1 MSPKANRKDRGRTL
15 RSKRERASSPVAKDK
30 TPTSRSRSGSLPGE
44 RFRDPVKEA
53 MSPSVAECMRAV
65 FASFMWHEGIV
76 HDAMAC
82 ASFLKFHPNLPKEM
96 PRLKAEVSNASGGQ
110 PPTAASLKE
119 GRITP
124 SGTLKKHSRQN
135 SEVANI
141 NEAVKAGSSGAG
153 TVAVAVVAAAAA
165 AASGDLVRNKE
176 RCYSESKASDTTSDG
191 MSTPPQKSSASDKES
206 ELPVTLQYLV
216 YFWEELSGATLK
228 VITQNLILPSP
239 AVNAKNRRSDKKEKD
254 GKEGKDKKLKKKKE
268 AKQAVGGRGNLF
280 GEAAGGLFGGGDKET
295 VCELCGGMYPHPIT
309 YHMRQTH
316 PGCGRHAGGQGY
328 NSGGNYCGGWAGN
341 CGDGGIGGSTWYL
354 MCARCR
360 EKFLREK
367 RQALKDKSKK
377 AKKKATSGKTPQSV
391 TSILEPHL
399 VMKNNAMFLLDLAS
413 ATGIILPTQAARGKT
428 GLRLD
433 NVLPSVSED
442 SLGEHSPFPP
452 VPFLYLSQRG
462 AHAADSAFAE
472 DVIFK
477 SDEFVP
483 SFVENHRHSGDLSHL
498 PAVMRSD
505 SMGSREHR
513 RSTHLTP
520 QVGRVSNQGYIVF
533 YKAMTFSNIWIKMI
547 FKVNNSMTRK
557 CCWHQ
562 N

>member
-1 MSPKANRKDRGRTL
+1 MSPKSGRKDRGRTL
-15 RSKRERASSPVAKDK
+15 RSKRERASSPVHKDK

-44 RFRDPVKEA
+44 RVREPVKEA

-96 PRLKAEVSNASGGQ
+96 PKLKGEGSTSSTPSSV
-110 PPTAASLKE
+110 KE
-119 GRITP
+119 GRVTP

-141 NEAVKAGSSGAG
+141 NEAVRVGSGSASPV
-153 TVAVAVVAAAAA
+153 TSVVAAS
-165 AASGDLVRNKE
+165 AASGDFMRSKE
-176 RCYSESKASDTTSDG
+176 RCYSESKTVDHGDLP
-191 MSTPPQKSSASDKES
+191 STPPNKAAMDDKDS
-206 ELPVTLQYLV
+206 ELPPTLQYLV

-239 AVNAKNRRSDKKEKD
+239 AVNAKVRRTDKKEK
-254 GKEGKDKKLKKKKE
+254 EGKDGKDSKKIKKKKE
-268 AKQAVGGRGNLF
+268 MKPSVGGRGNLF
-280 GEAAGGLFGGGDKET
+280 GEAAGGLFGGGERET
-295 VCELCGGMYPHPIT
+295 VCELCGGVYPHPIT
-309 YHMRQTH
+309 YHMRQAH

-354 MCARCR
+354 MCDRCR

-367 RQALKDKSKK
+367 RQALKEKSKK
-377 AKKKATSGKTPQSV
+377 SKKKTTPGKQQQSV

-413 ATGIILPTQAARGKT
+413 AAGINLPTKAARGKQ

-442 SLGEHSPFPP
+442 TPGDHCPFPSI
-452 VPFLYLSQRG
+452 PFLYLAQRG
-462 AHAADSAFAE
+462 AHGADSAFAE
-472 DVIFK
+472 DVIFQ
-477 SDEFVP
+477 SDEFIP
-483 SFVENHRHSGDLSHL
+483 NSSENRLSGDLSNL
-498 PAVMRSD
+498 PRVTRSD
-505 SMGSREHR
+505 SMGSREQR

-520 QVGRVSNQGYIVF
+520 QVQ
-533 YKAMTFSNIWIKMI
+533 
-547 FKVNNSMTRK
+547 
-557 CCWHQ
+557 
-562 N
+562 